1 MERET
6 WGVRYR
12 RAETGG
18 SPRGEI
24 KRDLRRAEPRQ
35 SFLLTCITI
44 VPPENGGRGPSTL
57 LMSSAAPTSVPH
69 HAVKRHLMLS
79 VPAPSTLR
87 VERFD
92 IAGPMLFT
100 PVRHE
105 DQRGFFSETFNA
117 QALADAG
124 VFENFV
130 QDNHSRSEPVHVLR
144 GLHFQIS
151 PLAQSKLVRV
161 VRGAILDVCVDL
173 RRSSPTYAPT
183 REGRAQSGKLAAALC
198 AGWVCPRILDPGTA
212 DGSGLQGQSPLL
224 AGTRA
229 RNPVRR
235 S

>member
-1 MERET
+1 
-6 WGVRYR
+6 
-12 RAETGG
+12 
-18 SPRGEI
+18 
-24 KRDLRRAEPRQ
+24 
-35 SFLLTCITI
+35 
-44 VPPENGGRGPSTL
+44 
-57 LMSSAAPTSVPH
+57 
-69 HAVKRHLMLS
+69 MLS

-173 RRSSPTYAPT
+173 RRSSPTYARHVKVVLSQANWQQLYVPVGFAHGFLT
-183 REGRAQSGKLAAALC
+183 LEPQTEVVYKVSRPYSPEHERGIRFDDPDLSIDWGVAPERFVLSSRDARHPPLRTL
-198 AGWVCPRILDPGTA
+198 PR
-212 DGSGLQGQSPLL
+212 SF
-224 AGTRA
+224 
-229 RNPVRR
+229 
-235 S
+235 